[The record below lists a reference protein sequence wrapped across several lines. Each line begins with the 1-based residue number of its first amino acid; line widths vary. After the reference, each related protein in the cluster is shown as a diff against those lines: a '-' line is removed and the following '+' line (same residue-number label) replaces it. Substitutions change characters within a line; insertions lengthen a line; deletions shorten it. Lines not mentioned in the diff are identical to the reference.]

1 MKPAKLKI
9 VAFRYKNFDGYF
21 CFRERSIEGR
31 ENEPLVTLSDANA
44 AIQAAYEQGK
54 REAVP
59 EWQPIETAPEA
70 THVFVWLP
78 NYGTVRG
85 IFTTDQSRQRWWNG
99 EEVIYPTHWMP
110 LPASPTPPKGEVR

>member
-1 MKPAKLKI
+1 MMPTFEPVVLVDDRCTERLNWYSKFEKVLPDGTKL
-9 VAFRYKNFDGYF
+9 FT
-21 CFRERSIEGR
+21 ESQ
-31 ENEPLVTLSDANA
+31 L
-44 AIQAAYEQGK
+44 QQAYEAGK
-54 REAVP
+54 RDAVP
-59 EWQPIETAPEA
+59 EWLPIETAPEA

-110 LPASPTPPKGEVR
+110 LPTAPKGENHG